1 VNGASTSERRT
12 RLARARTAL
21 GFVVLGV
28 FLLRQGASRH
38 SWLDLCAGLLALA
51 CASACASA
59 ARPGPRTF
67 STVVRGPR
75 LLVVSVLA
83 ISCLAFVGAL
93 IGRP

>member
-1 VNGASTSERRT
+1 VSGPSTSERRT

-38 SWLDLCAGLLALA
+38 SWLDLSAGLLALA
-51 CASACASA
+51 SACVSA
-59 ARPGPRTF
+59 ARPGPRTLR
-67 STVVRGPR
+67 TVVRRPR
-75 LLVVSVLA
+75 LLVASVLV
-83 ISCLAFVGAL
+83 ISCLALVGAL